1 MITAAKEEM
10 LSSFAPWCAETCI
23 SASAGENQKPRQGF
37 ARKNPAL
44 HLGHWFANSRTP
56 LGLPICCSET
66 ALGPAVA
73 ANNGTNCT
81 PLTKGCSNVPT
92 AEQQCIGN
100 FYNSTLGKAAAFG
113 SPLALLPGW
122 NPQWG
127 STMGDWAEA
136 IVGKGGGIFGTGA
149 AGTSGTTELTTL
161 SGTRF
166 VGSTWELWT
175 GTALGAIEKVAPPA
189 MLAATILDIGAHAR
203 CSALP
208 GGALTTPSEGM
219 YGAIP

>member
-1 MITAAKEEM
+1 MGDVGDPGDENGDSNNQNTCSGPNPPLSCAK
-10 LSSFAPWCAETCI
+10 
-23 SASAGENQKPRQGF
+23 
-37 ARKNPAL
+37 
-44 HLGHWFANSRTP
+44 AN
-56 LGLPICCSET
+56 GK
-66 ALGPAVA
+66 
-73 ANNGTNCT
+73 NCT

-100 FYNSTLGKAAAFG
+100 FYNSTLGEAAAFG

-127 STMGDWAEA
+127 SNVGDWAEA

-149 AGTSGTTELTTL
+149 AGTSGTTELITL
-161 SGTRF
+161 NGTSV
-166 VGSTWELWT
+166 VGSTLELWT
-175 GTALGAIEKVAPPA
+175 GAVLGAIEKAAPTA
-189 MLAATILDIGAHAR
+189 MLAATVLDVGAHAF

-208 GGALTTPSEGM
+208 GGALTTPSVGM

>member
-1 MITAAKEEM
+1 MRGQTGLAQLLWLGNGFGFDGNL
-10 LSSFAPWCAETCI
+10 LS
-23 SASAGENQKPRQGF
+23 G
-37 ARKNPAL
+37 
-44 HLGHWFANSRTP
+44 NS
-56 LGLPICCSET
+56 G
-66 ALGPAVA
+66 A

-113 SPLALLPGW
+113 SPPALLPGW

-127 STMGDWAEA
+127 SNMQEWGIA
-136 IVGKGGGIFGTGA
+136 IFGKAGGLFGSGA
-149 AGTSGTTELTTL
+149 MSGTTQLTTL
-161 SGTRF
+161 SGTTT
-166 VGSTWELWT
+166 VGSALELGT
-175 GTALGAIEKVAPPA
+175 GTVLGAIEKAAPPL
-189 MLAATILDIGAHAR
+189 MLGATILDIGAHAR

-219 YGAIP
+219 FGAIP

>member
-1 MITAAKEEM
+1 LA
-10 LSSFAPWCAETCI
+10 FVD
-23 SASAGENQKPRQGF
+23 
-37 ARKNPAL
+37 
-44 HLGHWFANSRTP
+44 P
-56 LGLPICCSET
+56 LGLLPCPVVEFIIITDPVGGLSPWFGGDDYG
-66 ALGPAVA
+66 GPPPLIYRGWDILPAGDWP
-73 ANNGTNCT
+73 ANKGTNCT

-92 AEQQCIGN
+92 AEQQCIGD
-100 FYNSTLGKAAAFG
+100 FYNSPLGKAAAFG

-149 AGTSGTTELTTL
+149 AGTSGTAELTTL

-166 VGSTWELWT
+166 VGSTLELWT
-175 GTALGAIEKVAPPA
+175 GTVLGAIEKAAPPA
-189 MLAATILDIGAHAR
+189 MLAATVLDISAHAQ

-219 YGAIP
+219 FGAIP